1 VCIERVAFHVCPN
14 VKKPRLCQ
22 YSVVIWWNELF
33 TVAWKA
39 YSYEYKTS
47 ASLYAL

>member
-1 VCIERVAFHVCPN
+1 MYVQH
-14 VKKPRLCQ
+14 VKKPRLFQ
-22 YSVVIWWNELF
+22 YIVVIWWNELF

-47 ASLYAL
+47 ASVCAL